1 MSKETVS
8 EKNRTRLLRI
18 FMDRKFSGSQVV
30 KLTSELRV
38 KTDEEKEEI
47 AARLVRQIESG
58 EITKE

>member
-30 KLTSELRV
+30 KLTSELRG

-47 AARLVRQIESG
+47 AARLVRQIKNG

>member
-18 FMDRKFSGSQVV
+18 FMDRKFSGSQAV
-30 KLTSELRV
+30 KLTSELRG
-38 KTDEEKEEI
+38 KTDEEKERI
-47 AARLVRQIESG
+47 AARLIRQIESG

>member
-30 KLTSELRV
+30 KLTSELRG